1 MAILDPKVQAAI
13 EAAKAKKVLVD
24 AAIAARPKP
33 TPTKILT
40 PEELSLGL
48 LQLPSIEETK
58 ETDKEKV
65 LIYGDP
71 FTGKTTLAA
80 LMSEFYYLLWFDG
93 DNGLSAIKN
102 NIHPDMFKRI
112 IPIRIPANPMHPI
125 FLHTML
131 RVVTGRQISV
141 CLAHGAASCPV
152 CIKEEDKKA
161 TIALNNLPNNWI
173 AVMDNMTQF
182 AFCAISQAIIKANPK
197 EAEPP
202 PDYKLVLDDW
212 GYVKNMVEKFGTY
225 VKDGDYNFIC
235 ISHGTLAK
243 KENSKEALPQDKMV
257 PIGGS
262 DASSRTFAKNFG
274 HEVYAKLLNNR
285 HAFFSNS
292 TWDGN
297 IQTGSRSNVDIEKQ
311 EIPSLL
317 HFFKT
322 SEAKELLK
330 GSFNE
335 WYLTP
340 ENKRSSEPP
349 QPKGILN
356 I

>member
-1 MAILDPKVQAAI
+1 MIENQSPAVAKAIAD
-13 EAAKAKKVLVD
+13 AKAK
-24 AAIAARPKP
+24 AALIASKPKP
-33 TPTKILT
+33 TPEKILS

-48 LQLPSIEETK
+48 LSLPSIEQTK
-58 ETDKEKV
+58 DSDKEKV

-102 NIHPDMFKRI
+102 NIHPEMFRRI
-112 IPIRIPANPMHPI
+112 IPIKIPANPMHPI

-131 RVVTGRQISV
+131 RVVTGRQINV
-141 CLAHGAASCPV
+141 CLEHGAASCPI
-152 CIKEEDKKA
+152 CITNTDKQKA
-161 TIALNNLPNNWI
+161 TISLNNLPGNWI

-182 AFCAISQAIIKANPK
+182 AFCAISQAIKKANPQDV
-197 EAEPP
+197 EPP

-235 ISHGTLAK
+235 ISHGTLARR
-243 KENSKEALPQDKMV
+243 ENAKEALASDKMF

-311 EIPSLL
+311 KIPSLL

-322 SEAKELLK
+322 QDASEFLK
-330 GSFNE
+330 GSFSE

-340 ENKRSSEPP
+340 EKDRSSQPP
-349 QPKGILN
+349 QPKGVLEI
-356 I
+356 